1 MGDGRTSEAETDQV
15 AAEAKVPS
23 RPFLS
28 FCSFPSFSSTCW
40 RRQKKEALE
49 GKERS
54 FPLPPSLFCRLSFI
68 PFLTDIIHCLPL
80 TPFVYSPFAA
90 ATHSPPLFP
99 FFQPALRK
107 PSARSPP
114 FSPQPPDNGGS
125 SNGQGGGGKAKG
137 GGGDGGGKR
146 GGTREEE
153 GDARK
158 KGRSRRR
165 RSRQVLIFPESLFS
179 FFSVPPSRTTAM
191 VVVVER
197 LTGNQW
203 HGCLPRSFCCFSSF
217 TSFFSLS
224 RRLSLRHCLLIP
236 TERGS
241 GEAPPPPSSPSP
253 NVLLFSPLPFS

>member
-90 ATHSPPLFP
+90 ATHSPPLFS
-99 FFQPALRK
+99 FFQPALLK

-158 KGRSRRR
+158 KGEAAAVTLARCSF
-165 RSRQVLIFPESLFS
+165 SQSPSSPSSLYH
-179 FFSVPPSRTTAM
+179 PH
-191 VVVVER
+191 ER
-197 LTGNQW
+197 LLWWRWWSGSLAIN
-203 HGCLPRSFCCFSSF
+203 GMAASPVLSAASLLSPA
-217 TSFFSLS
+217 FSLY
-224 RRLSLRHCLLIP
+224 LVSLRHCLLIP